1 MAKMRQ
7 ELNKL
12 KVNLEKEQEQCKNV
26 MNQFAKEKS
35 RQKVQFDR
43 SIQNYFKC
51 PNQILFIAV
60 LITIPDGTF
69 RIFQIIS
76 EFLVAFRLKS
86 YFFLYNGP
94 IL

>member
-26 MNQFAKEKS
+26 MDQFATEKS

-76 EFLVAFRLKS
+76 EFFCS
-86 YFFLYNGP
+86 FLTEKLLFL
-94 IL
+94 I

>member
-7 ELNKL
+7 ELDKL
-12 KVNLEKEQEQCKNV
+12 KVSLEKEQEQCKNV
-26 MNQFAKEKS
+26 MDQFATEKS

-76 EFLVAFRLKS
+76 EFFCS
-86 YFFLYNGP
+86 FLTEKLLFL
-94 IL
+94 I